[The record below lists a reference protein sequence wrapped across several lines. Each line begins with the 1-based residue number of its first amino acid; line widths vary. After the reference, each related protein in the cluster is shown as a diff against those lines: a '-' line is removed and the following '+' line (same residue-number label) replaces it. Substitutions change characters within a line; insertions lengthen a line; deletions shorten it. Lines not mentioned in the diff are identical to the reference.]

1 MQSHDGFQKQVHK
14 GMPMNKIDL
23 VCPAGSFPA
32 LKSAVDN
39 GASAVYLGFK
49 DSTNARNF
57 DGLNFLLPDI
67 ERGIAY
73 ASARRVKVF
82 IALNTYP
89 TDLNMKQW
97 QEKVDLAHQL
107 GVDALIAADMGV
119 MRYAT
124 EKYPNLPIHLSVQS
138 SATHADALR
147 FYQEAFNIRR
157 AVLPR
162 VLSLTQ
168 IERVQQESP
177 VPLEIFGFGGL
188 CIMVEG
194 RCHLSHYVTGHS
206 PNLYGA
212 CSPAHAVRWEKTPR
226 GLESRLNGV
235 LIDRYGPDE
244 NAGYP
249 TLCKGRFVS
258 QEKTYHTFEE
268 PTSLNTIALL
278 PKLHEIGIAAI
289 KIEGRQRSPAYVA
302 KVTQVWRQAIDTY
315 WANPENFSVHPRW
328 QSSLSEVS
336 EGVQTTLGAYDRKWQ

>member
-1 MQSHDGFQKQVHK
+1 
-14 GMPMNKIDL
+14 MNKIEL
-23 VCPAGSFPA
+23 ICPAGSLPA

-39 GASAVYLGFK
+39 GANAVYLGFK
-49 DSTNARNF
+49 DNTNARNF
-57 DGLNFLLPDI
+57 DGLNFTLPDI
-67 ERGIAY
+67 ERGISY
-73 ASARRVKVF
+73 AGCHSVKIF

-89 TDLNMKQW
+89 TDLNFKKW

-107 GVDALIAADMGV
+107 GVHALIAADIGV
-119 MRYAT
+119 MHYAK

-138 SATHADALR
+138 SATHADALH
-147 FYQEAFNIRR
+147 FYKDAFNIRR

-168 IERVQQESP
+168 IERVSQESP

-194 RCHLSHYVTGHS
+194 RCHLSGYVTGHS

-212 CSPAHAVRWEKTPR
+212 CSPAHAVRWEKTPK
-226 GLESRLNGV
+226 GLESRLAGL
-235 LIDRYGPDE
+235 LIDRYGENE

-258 QEKTYHTFEE
+258 REKTYHVFEE
-268 PTSLNTIALL
+268 PTSLNTLSLL
-278 PKLHEIGIAAI
+278 PRLHEIGIAAV

-302 KVTQVWRQAIDTY
+302 AVTRVWREALDAYWDNPKSFFVQSCWQA
-315 WANPENFSVHPRW
+315 
-328 QSSLSEVS
+328 SLSEIS